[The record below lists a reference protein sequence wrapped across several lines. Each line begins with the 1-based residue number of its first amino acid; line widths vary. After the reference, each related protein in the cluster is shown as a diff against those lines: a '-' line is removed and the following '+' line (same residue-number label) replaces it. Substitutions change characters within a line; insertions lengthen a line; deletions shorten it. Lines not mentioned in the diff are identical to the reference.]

1 MATTIP
7 AHRLQLPE
15 VAPRQY
21 GAVARLSAANPLD
34 PALGDLIDIRASQIN
49 GCAFCLDMHWK
60 EAKERGETD
69 ERLYMIAAWREATCY
84 DARERAAFALTEA
97 VTLIADGGVPDDVW
111 AQVEDEFDPEEIGA
125 LLFGIAT
132 INVYNRLNVAVQ
144 TEPGHYVP
152 GMFA

>member
-1 MATTIP
+1 MHLGRPILLVYGHLDEADDLADDLELFT
-7 AHRLQLPE
+7 
-15 VAPRQY
+15 AP
-21 GAVARLSAANPLD
+21 
-34 PALGDLIDIRASQIN
+34 
-49 GCAFCLDMHWK
+49 
-60 EAKERGETD
+60 ETD
-69 ERLYMIAAWREATCY
+69 TVQATVTRVTRLGFEVRV
-84 DARERAAFALTEA
+84 DLKFN
-97 VTLIADGGVPDDVW
+97 GDDVW